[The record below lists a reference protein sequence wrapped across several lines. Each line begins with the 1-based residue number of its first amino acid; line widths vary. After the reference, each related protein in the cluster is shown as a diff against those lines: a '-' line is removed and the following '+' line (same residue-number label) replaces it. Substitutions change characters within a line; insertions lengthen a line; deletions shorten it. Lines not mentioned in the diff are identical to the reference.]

1 MAGLRNLILV
11 LGDQLDLRSA
21 ALNTLDPELDAV
33 WMAEVDQEATHVW
46 CHKMRIAFFFSAM
59 RHFRNQLLE
68 KNIVVHYHEL
78 SPRQSKDRGPDFAT
92 ILRLDIQRL
101 RPEQLVVV
109 LPGDYRV
116 KEALQMAATQA
127 HVPLQVVPDEH
138 FYAAPEE
145 FAEFAEGRKSLVLE
159 TFYRHMRR
167 KHDVLMNGG
176 EPVGGAWNFDDHNRE
191 PFGSVGPGHITG
203 PHSFHPDEITEQ
215 VCDLVEQRFP
225 SHPGSLDD
233 FDLPVTRAQARTM
246 LRDFINRS
254 LPLFGKYE
262 DAMWTDEA
270 FVYHSRLSAPLN
282 VKLLDPRECVDKAV
296 EAYNKGNAP
305 INSVEGFVRQ
315 IIGWR
320 EFIRGVYWLHMPTYA
335 QKNFLGHEAELPSFF
350 WDGET
355 DMECVRQSMQHVLRH
370 SYAHHIHRLMVLGN
384 LALMLGVHP
393 RKFHDWH
400 MAMYVDAVDWVSLP
414 NALGMSQ
421 HGDGGVVGT
430 KPYVS
435 TGNYINRMS
444 NFCRN
449 CKYDYRQAAGELA
462 CPFSTLYWDFLD
474 RHYDRFKSNHRMG
487 MQMKH
492 VDSKRQKRQMGDIR
506 ETAEQLKTAWLQE
519 PDKPDR

>member
-21 ALNTLDPELDAV
+21 AMDVLDPELDAV

-68 KNIVVHYHEL
+68 NEITVHYHEL
-78 SPRQSKDRGPDFAT
+78 SPRRSKDRGPDFAT
-92 ILRLDIQRL
+92 ILKKDIKRLK
-101 RPEQLVVV
+101 PEQLIVV

-116 KEALQMAATQA
+116 KESLQEAATQSQ
-127 HVPLQVVPDEH
+127 VPLQIVPDKH
-138 FYAAPEE
+138 FYTTPKE
-145 FAEFAEGRKSLVLE
+145 FADFAQGRKSLILE

-167 KHDVLMNGG
+167 THDVLMNDG
-176 EPVGGAWNFDDHNRE
+176 EPEGGAWNFDDQNRE
-191 PFGSVGPGHITG
+191 PFGRVGPGRITR
-203 PHSFHPDEITEQ
+203 PHSFQPDEVTEQ
-215 VCDLVEQRFP
+215 VCDLVERRFP
-225 SHPGSLDD
+225 DHPGSLDD
-233 FDLPVTRAQARTM
+233 FDLPVTHAQARTS
-246 LRDFINRS
+246 LRDFVKRS

-296 EAYNKGNAP
+296 QAYHKGDAP

-320 EFIRGVYWLHMPTYA
+320 EFIRGVYWLHMPEYA
-335 QKNFLGHEAELPSFF
+335 EKNFLGHEADVPSFF

-370 SYAHHIHRLMVLGN
+370 GYAHHIHRLMVLGN
-384 LALMLGVHP
+384 LALMLGVQP
-393 RKFHDWH
+393 RKFHEWH

-421 HGDGGVVGT
+421 HGDGGIVGT

-449 CKYDYRQAAGELA
+449 CKYDYRQATGEQA

-474 RHYDRFKSNHRMG
+474 RHYKQFKSNNRMS

-492 VDSKRQKRQMGDIR
+492 VDTKRNKKQMSEIR
-506 ETAEQLKTAWLQE
+506 EAAEQLKSEWL
-519 PDKPDR
+519 K

>member
-1 MAGLRNLILV
+1 MAGLRNLVLV

-21 ALNTLDPELDAV
+21 AMECLDPEFDAV
-33 WMAEVDQEATHVW
+33 WMAEVDQEATYVW
-46 CHKMRIAFFFSAM
+46 CHKMRIVFFFSAM

-78 SPRQSKDRGPDFAT
+78 SPRRSKDRGPDFAT
-92 ILRLDIQRL
+92 ILKRDIKKL
-101 RPEQLVVV
+101 RPEKLVVV

-116 KEALQMAATQA
+116 KESLQLAATQS
-127 HVPLQVVPDEH
+127 HVPLQIVPDTH
-138 FYAAPEE
+138 FYTTPEE
-145 FAEFAEGRKSLVLE
+145 FAEFAHGRKSLILE

-167 KHDVLMNGG
+167 KHDVLMKDG
-176 EPVGGAWNFDDHNRE
+176 EPEGGAWNFDDQNRE
-191 PFGSVGPGHITG
+191 SFGSRGPDRIAG
-203 PHSFHPDEITEQ
+203 PHSFRPDEVTEQ
-215 VCDLVEQRFP
+215 VCNLVEQRFP
-225 SHPGSLDD
+225 DHPGSLDD
-233 FDLPVTRAQARTM
+233 FDLPVTHKQARSM
-246 LRDFINRS
+246 LRDFIKRS

-282 VKLLDPRECVDKAV
+282 IKLLDPRQCVNKAV
-296 EAYNKGNAP
+296 QAYEKGDAP

-320 EFIRGVYWLHMPTYA
+320 EFIRGVYWLHMPEYT
-335 QKNFLGHEAELPSFF
+335 KNNFLEHEADVPSFF
-350 WDGET
+350 WDGQT
-355 DMECVRQSMQHVLRH
+355 DMECVRQSMQHVVRH
-370 SYAHHIHRLMVLGN
+370 GYAHHIHRLMVMGN

-393 RKFHDWH
+393 YKFHEWH

-421 HGDGGVVGT
+421 HGDGGIVGT

-435 TGNYINRMS
+435 TGNYIHRMS

-449 CKYDYRQAAGELA
+449 CKYDYRQATGETA
-462 CPFSTLYWDFLD
+462 CPFTTLYWDFLD
-474 RHYDRFKSNHRMG
+474 RHFRRFKGNNRMS

-492 VDSKRQKRQMGDIR
+492 VETKRRQNQMGEIHAAAD
-506 ETAEQLKTAWLQE
+506 QLKASWL
-519 PDKPDR
+519 